1 MPCPYDLDGKMPA
14 RAMQM
19 FKPSGR
25 AQRASRSTP
34 AVHLALRRPKL
45 SPVLA
50 QVVHRLEHTDMGDL
64 EMFLG
69 PIGTDA
75 EATIY
80 EAVFA

>member
-1 MPCPYDLDGKMPA
+1 
-14 RAMQM
+14 
-19 FKPSGR
+19 
-25 AQRASRSTP
+25 
-34 AVHLALRRPKL
+34 
-45 SPVLA
+45 LA
-50 QVVHRLEHTDMGDL
+50 QLVHRLEHADLGDL

>member
-1 MPCPYDLDGKMPA
+1 
-14 RAMQM
+14 
-19 FKPSGR
+19 
-25 AQRASRSTP
+25 
-34 AVHLALRRPKL
+34 
-45 SPVLA
+45 LA